1 MARIRQKLRFMATTF
16 VIDKGVERE
25 TFGIGA
31 DFCHRF
37 GHGAAAEDM
46 EMQVGHRLA
55 GIGAAVGDQTV
66 AVCQTGFF
74 GDLRNGL
81 KDMGDHGAVLGG
93 YAVKGGNVDLGDHKD
108 VHGGLGIDVA
118 EGQNGVV
125 LVDLGGG
132 NIACD
137 DFTE

>member
-1 MARIRQKLRFMATTF
+1 
-16 VIDKGVERE
+16 
-25 TFGIGA
+25 
-31 DFCHRF
+31 
-37 GHGAAAEDM
+37 
-46 EMQVGHRLA
+46 MQVGNRLA

-66 AVCQTGFF
+66 AIGESRLL
-74 GDLRNGL
+74 GDLGDGL
-81 KDMGDHGAVLGG
+81 KDMGEHGTVLGG
-93 YAVKGGNVDLGDHKD
+93 YAVQGGNVDLGDHKD

-132 NIACD
+132 DIACD

>member
-1 MARIRQKLRFMATTF
+1 
-16 VIDKGVERE
+16 VIDKGFERE

-31 DFCHRF
+31 DLCHRF
-37 GHGAAAEDM
+37 GHGTAAEDM
-46 EMQVGHRLA
+46 EMQVGHCLA

-66 AVCQTGFF
+66 AIGESRLL
-74 GDLRNGL
+74 GDLGDGL
-81 KDMGDHGAVLGG
+81 KDMGDHGAVLWGHAVEGG
-93 YAVKGGNVDLGDHKD
+93 D
-108 VHGGLGIDVA
+108 VGLRDYEDVNGGLGIDVA